1 MLTPGLI
8 CLLASLFFFFFF
20 FALASSLLSTGI
32 LVCVLI
38 EAHVMPEQA
47 RIPGEVAPVP
57 LCLMAVTGRAAF
69 SPYSTVE
76 ASPGVQPPL

>member
-1 MLTPGLI
+1 
-8 CLLASLFFFFFF
+8 
-20 FALASSLLSTGI
+20 
-32 LVCVLI
+32 
-38 EAHVMPEQA
+38 MPEQA